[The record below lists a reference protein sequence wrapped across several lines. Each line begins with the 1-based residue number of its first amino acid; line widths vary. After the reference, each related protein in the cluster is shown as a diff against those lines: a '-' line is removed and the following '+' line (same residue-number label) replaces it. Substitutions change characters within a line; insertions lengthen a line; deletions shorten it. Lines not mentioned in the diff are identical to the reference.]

1 MKWLIIVLILLLLYC
16 LIIYFAFL
24 YTFSR
29 KIKVNMEKYMRDG
42 YADVLQDRK
51 KHVLNYPM
59 EEVFIESHDHLKFYG
74 RYFHAEGHD
83 KLIVMCHGWKSEWYI
98 DFSQLAILLYLY
110 FYSLY
115 AVLLRTL
122 LTMRFHIIYYL
133 IFHISV
139 MYLVQMYVRMQVFQI
154 VS

>member
-1 MKWLIIVLILLLLYC
+1 
-16 LIIYFAFL
+16 
-24 YTFSR
+24 
-29 KIKVNMEKYMRDG
+29 MEKYMRDG